1 MLYIVNDSEISLTA
15 SHVYATSQGGT
26 SAFLAGFINHLIA
39 NQQNFGLIGNFNCSE
54 SNTFLHHIKPRSN
67 LAFLS
72 GLLAFFI
79 KKGLFAYDLL
89 YFQRPDHLAFSFFSP
104 ARKVLHLHG
113 PVRSTII
120 SGKRFIPKNAFLFLE
135 KLAIRKADLV
145 IATDHRTASLYK
157 AHYPHITGKIHV
169 IPAGFDF
176 SYFHQKSEL
185 PSAAGSKN
193 EKRLL
198 YAGRLAHPKRLKDMI
213 EAFALASVMNDDLVF
228 YIAGDGPLLKLSR
241 EWAEQKGVGGRV
253 LFTGSLSKSK
263 LRELMHSCHAGILLS
278 HSEGSPISVKELLAG
293 GKPVIVNDVGDLSD
307 YILND
312 KTGYIVQ
319 AANHHQVAD
328 AIVKAVE
335 NCEKMAFSCV
345 EMSKKYDETYI
356 NEQILNT
363 ILQIYPEQMH
373 RQIFE

>member
-1 MLYIVNDSEISLTA
+1 VLYVINDTEVSLSGKSA
-15 SHVYATSQGGT
+15 VSTSQGGT
-26 SAFLAGFINHLIA
+26 SAFVAGFINHLISSKVK
-39 NQQNFGLIGNFNCSE
+39 FVLLGNFNCSGPD
-54 SNTFLHHIKPRSN
+54 TFLHQIKARSN
-67 LAFLS
+67 LAFLA

-79 KKGLFAYDLL
+79 KKRLSANDLL

-104 ARKVLHLHG
+104 AVKVMHLHG

-120 SGKRFIPKNAFLFLE
+120 SGKRFIPKNVFLFLE
-135 KLAIRKADLV
+135 YLAIRKADLL

-157 AHYPHITGKIHV
+157 ANNPHITGKIHV

-185 PSAAGSKN
+185 PSVADSKN

-213 EAFALASVMNDDLVF
+213 EAFALASVLNDDLVF

-253 LFTGSLSKSK
+253 VFTGSLSKSK

-278 HSEGSPISVKELLAG
+278 HSEGSPISVKEMLSC
-293 GKPVIVNDVGDLSD
+293 GKPMIVNDVGDLSD

-312 KTGYIVQ
+312 KSGYIVRV
-319 AANHHQVAD
+319 ANHHQVAD

-345 EMSKKYDETYI
+345 EMSKKY
-356 NEQILNT
+356 NEKRVNKQILNS
-363 ILQIYPEQMH
+363 ILQIYPEQLH